1 MVSSKKK
8 IQKVDGKNKLVNV
21 KEERILVNTSTSA
34 LAQGVVAQLPRADQ
48 LSDPEIRP
56 LLHLPR
62 STLVGLARVIANR
75 STIPADAAET
85 PSTNWSVHHLV
96 RYIAGR
102 PLPEIE
108 TLTQTKPRTRAK
120 ESFRIAS
127 DGSAELVR
135 VTRRLM
141 R

>member
-1 MVSSKKK
+1 MYDEFEK

-34 LAQGVVAQLPRADQ
+34 LAQEVVAQLPGADQ
-48 LSDPEIRP
+48 LSDPEIRS

-102 PLPEIE
+102 PLPEIDSPA
-108 TLTQTKPRTRAK
+108 LKK
-120 ESFRIAS
+120 
-127 DGSAELVR
+127 SA
-135 VTRRLM
+135 RRK
-141 R
+141 